1 MHRHRADLVPP
12 SAVITAHGGTEGF
25 HYACLTTPH
34 NAALWQPLN
43 GDSRPPVYSNRGH
56 YHLGSQT
63 LLMQPLGDP
72 SRASERLTSGL
83 PKPLTQT
90 AVITQHRWRPAVE
103 RGHKN
108 DVVQQM
114 EPRLHTGEDRGR
126 RRSLHRT
133 RSTPTFSALGK
144 HYAMFGQ
151 STSQSSYGRPRF
163 LKLPVTESK
172 PRLSSATVSPPP
184 AASMARRAGAQQK
197 SLPPIAAA
205 SADGEADRQASGTT
219 SPLPAVVEEG
229 VEQDDGPVLPDV
241 GAMDLEPRVANKRQ
255 GSGQVR
261 SVEEGGG
268 SVLPLVLVQTLQPTI
283 EAGKAPGYARPEAEK
298 HVRRARKVP
307 PPGLAEPL
315 VTSEPFARPYRARL
329 DGERVRLPS
338 RTEMIHRVL
347 HAQDSPRVSNSR
359 SLYHYDPLR
368 HTIGSI
374 RDLNQP
380 RDRYAPRWR

>member
-1 MHRHRADLVPP
+1 MEFDQWRRLLANAVFSPARPGPEPIVRYKCELPCLSAGMHHHRADLVPP

-25 HYACLTTPH
+25 LYACLTTPH
-34 NAALWQPLN
+34 NAALWQPLS

-90 AVITQHRWRPAVE
+90 AVIARTPHALIL
-103 RGHKN
+103 
-108 DVVQQM
+108 
-114 EPRLHTGEDRGR
+114 LHMGLRDGMQANT
-126 RRSLHRT
+126 
-133 RSTPTFSALGK
+133 TPCLDS
-144 HYAMFGQ
+144 
-151 STSQSSYGRPRF
+151 PPV
-163 LKLPVTESK
+163 KLPVTESK

-184 AASMARRAGAQQK
+184 AASMARRAGAQQE

-261 SVEEGGG
+261 AVEAGGG